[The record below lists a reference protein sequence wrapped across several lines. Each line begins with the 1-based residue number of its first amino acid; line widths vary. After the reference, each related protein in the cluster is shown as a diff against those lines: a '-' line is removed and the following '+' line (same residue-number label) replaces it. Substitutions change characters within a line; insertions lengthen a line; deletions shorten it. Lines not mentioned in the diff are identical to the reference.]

1 MGNDEREKPYGAGKS
16 SFALVNPDLVFGE
29 FRLGGGI
36 TFLDMGCG
44 RGEYAIAASKI
55 MGDEGCVYAVD
66 LWEQGISSLR
76 DEVAAR
82 GIKNL
87 KPMVADV
94 GRMISIEDNSVDICF
109 MATVFHDLVLADTAD
124 RAMAEVVRVL
134 KKNGLLAIIE
144 FKKVDG
150 PPGPPLSSRLAPEEI
165 EEKVIPYG
173 FEIIKVTTAG
183 AYNYLMILQFKHTR

>member
-1 MGNDEREKPYGAGKS
+1 M
-16 SFALVNPDLVFGE
+16 
-29 FRLGGGI
+29 
-36 TFLDMGCG
+36 T
-44 RGEYAIAASKI
+44 
-55 MGDEGCVYAVD
+55 
-66 LWEQGISSLR
+66 
-76 DEVAAR
+76 
-82 GIKNL
+82 
-87 KPMVADV
+87 
-94 GRMISIEDNSVDICF
+94 SIEDNSVDICF

-124 RAMAEVVRVL
+124 AAVTEVVRVL

-183 AYNYLMILQFKHTR
+183 AYNYLMILQLKHTR